1 MKASVLQNPHLPG
14 DTFYYERGEIGA
26 LLIHGYTATT
36 AEVRLLGDYLAGH
49 DVTVSAPLLPGHGT
63 TPEEM
68 NRCRWQDWAAA
79 VEEAYTALR
88 ARCRTVFVG
97 GESMG
102 GLLTLYLATRHAEIA
117 GLMVYATAL
126 YAANKLLPLA
136 PLLRY
141 FIKALPKERKPESE
155 WNAAD
160 RRWQGYIVHPGN
172 GAAQL
177 YLLSR
182 HVRRTLSQVRQP
194 ILIMHGLQDDT
205 VQPRSSQEI
214 HDRVASR
221 DKELVWLE
229 HSTHCLLLDI
239 EYELAAERTLA
250 FIRRLAG

>member
-1 MKASVLQNPHLPG
+1 VATSTLQNPQLPG
-14 DTFYYERGEIGA
+14 DTFYHERGDVGA

-36 AEVRLLGDYLAGH
+36 AEVRLLGDYLAEH
-49 DVTVSAPLLPGHGT
+49 DITVSAPLLPGHGT

-79 VEEAYTALR
+79 VENAYAALR

-102 GLLTLYLATRHAEIA
+102 GLLTLYLATRHAEIS

-126 YAANKLLPLA
+126 HATNKLLPLA

-141 FIKALPKERKPESE
+141 FVKALPKEHKPETQ
-155 WNAAD
+155 WTVAD
-160 RRWQGYIVHPGN
+160 RRWQGYTVHPGN

-182 HVRRTLSQVRQP
+182 QVRRTLPQVRQP

-205 VQPRSSQEI
+205 AQPRSSQEI

-229 HSTHCLLLDI
+229 HSTHCLLLDA
-239 EYELAAERTLA
+239 EFPLAAERTLA
-250 FIRRLAG
+250 FIQRLAG